1 MAVSAFARRA
11 EEQSLLTKKHHRT
24 IIIGIFHHHQA
35 PEPQIQDAWE
45 QRVVGIPLALISE
58 RGPHL
63 LLGELREEQTNS
75 PLLSPLEERLELR
88 EPA

>member
-11 EEQSLLTKKHHRT
+11 EVQSLLTKKHYRT

-45 QRVVGIPLALISE
+45 QRVIGLPLALISE

-75 PLLSPLEERLELR
+75 LLLSQLKERLELR
-88 EPA
+88 EAA